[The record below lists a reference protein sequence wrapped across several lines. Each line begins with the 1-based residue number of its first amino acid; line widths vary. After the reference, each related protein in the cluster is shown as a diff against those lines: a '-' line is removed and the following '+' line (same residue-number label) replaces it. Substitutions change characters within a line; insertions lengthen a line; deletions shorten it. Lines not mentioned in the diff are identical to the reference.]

1 MLWIQAGFT
10 YNVCGSFTKKIIIK
24 KETGDLIYIYQN
36 ELDKACFP
44 ACFLTY
50 RDFKDLNRRMA
61 ADKVLPDK
69 AFGIARNPKYS
80 RYQCELAKMVYKC
93 FDKETSG
100 SGIKNENVAH
110 KELTEE
116 LHKPI
121 IREIDKRKL
130 YSAFIGNVWGE
141 DLADMQFISNLITT
155 LDFYCVLLIFIANMH
170 ALFVWK
176 VKEGITIT
184 NIFQKVLGE
193 SNCTPNKTWVGVGS
207 EFYNRSMKSWLEKNV
222 VETYS
227 VHNEGKSVVAKRFI
241 RALKNKIYKCIAL
254 IPKHVNIDN

>member
-1 MLWIQAGFT
+1 
-10 YNVCGSFTKKIIIK
+10 
-24 KETGDLIYIYQN
+24 
-36 ELDKACFP
+36 
-44 ACFLTY
+44 
-50 RDFKDLNRRMA
+50 MA

-130 YSAFIGNVWGE
+130 HSAFIGNVWGE

-170 ALFVWK
+170 ALFV
-176 VKEGITIT
+176 
-184 NIFQKVLGE
+184 
-193 SNCTPNKTWVGVGS
+193 
-207 EFYNRSMKSWLEKNV
+207 
-222 VETYS
+222 
-227 VHNEGKSVVAKRFI
+227 
-241 RALKNKIYKCIAL
+241 
-254 IPKHVNIDN
+254 